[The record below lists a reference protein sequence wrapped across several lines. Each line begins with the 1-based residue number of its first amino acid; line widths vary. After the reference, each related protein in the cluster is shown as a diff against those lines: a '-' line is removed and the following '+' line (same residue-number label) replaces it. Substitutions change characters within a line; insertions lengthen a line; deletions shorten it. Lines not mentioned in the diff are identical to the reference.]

1 MFSYYLFKVKA
12 FKRKWKP
19 WAGQGVLK
27 LGNLGEKGPLAV
39 WEIQQSEWEGG
50 GGGQKLLPSIRGGCI
65 FSGITH
71 SSYA

>member
-50 GGGQKLLPSIRGGCI
+50 GGSKIVAIHQGCVY
-65 FSGITH
+65 FF
-71 SSYA
+71 